1 MVSRC
6 QATSTPR
13 LGMACILPLLH
24 LLLCN
29 CAFPSRTCPSCVSLS
44 YVSLVCVPRT
54 FPSYLPLERSL
65 LVPRTF
71 PFVSLVCAF
80 RVSLVCFSRTC
91 PSYMPLVRFHRSCLS
106 YVSLY
111 VPLMHATRSCLR
123 RFSRHMQ
130 PGESQLRSNIIVGGR
145 CKALSFWTNLG
156 DLLRSANRQSARL
169 LGLVCT
175 FSCDQTVLTPL

>member
-1 MVSRC
+1 
-6 QATSTPR
+6 
-13 LGMACILPLLH
+13 MACILPLLH

-29 CAFPSRTCPSCVSLS
+29 CVFPSHTCPSCVSLS
-44 YVSLVCVPRT
+44 YVSLLCALRT

-71 PFVSLVCAF
+71 PSFVPLVCTF

-91 PSYMPLVRFHRSCLS
+91 PSYMLLVRFPRTCPCM
-106 YVSLY
+106 
-111 VPLMHATRSCLR
+111 PLMHDTRSCLPH
-123 RFSRHMQ
+123 FSRHMQ
-130 PGESQLRSNIIVGGR
+130 PGELQLRTYIIVGGR
-145 CKALSFWTNLG
+145 CKTLSFWTNLG
-156 DLLRSANRQSARL
+156 DLLRSANRQSAWL